1 MNLSRP
7 TSHGL
12 TQAASADQI
21 SPASPTS
28 PATPTVTPLEPQQR
42 AVVARLNPLL
52 QTFLTIIAGVVVAV
66 IAWNVIEHFL
76 HIIVLL
82 IASFLLAYL
91 LGPLA
96 DRLERR
102 GMARALSV
110 GLIYL
115 GIIGVIAVGA
125 VLLIGPLTNQLQG
138 LVKALPTLVTAQA
151 GAPSGIDQFFQEQNI
166 PLSVADL
173 RTRLVEYLGSA
184 GTELLGSTLAVVAG
198 LVTLV
203 TDILLVL
210 AITFYLLLDG
220 RAMHNWA
227 LRFLPT
233 TGRERWFFVEA
244 TLNRV
249 LGGYIRGQLIVA
261 LTVGAAAGIGS
272 FVLGVQYPLVIG
284 LLAFLFEFIPLV
296 GPVLGMIPAVV
307 IAYFQ
312 SPSLALWTVVYFI
325 LLQQVEAN
333 VIVPR
338 VSGHA
343 VGLHP
348 LAVLL
353 ALLAGVELGGLSGAL
368 LAVPVAGVLYVLA
381 LALYMDKTGQTE
393 LLVAGP
399 RRTAYRSLRHAIGRR
414 RTQSGQGGSI
424 AGIAGGSRNVA
435 PPATPGATL
444 AVGINAGRTDGANV
458 LDTPPTPTVAIA
470 GNDAEIGSVGA
481 RSSSSEGAVATTS
494 NAVGALPVES
504 AAHER
509 LATIAQEQAQLIA
522 KFEADEI
529 EQANVEASAAASSAT
544 SPGTKS
550 EADAAHHK
558 TGPDDT
564 HVADVPA

>member
-7 TSHGL
+7 TSPAL
-12 TQAASADQI
+12 SQVAPRDQTSPV
-21 SPASPTS
+21 SPAL
-28 PATPTVTPLEPQQR
+28 AAVTPLEPPPQR
-42 AVVARLNPLL
+42 AAVARLNPLL

-151 GAPSGIDQFFQEQNI
+151 GAPSGIDKFFQEQNI

-233 TGRERWFFVEA
+233 AGRERWFFVEA

-381 LALYMDKTGQTE
+381 LTLYMDKTGQTE
-393 LLVAGP
+393 ILVAGP

-414 RTQSGQGGSI
+414 RNPTGQGGSI
-424 AGIAGGSRNVA
+424 EGSSRNVA
-435 PPATPGATL
+435 SPAMPVAAL
-444 AVGINAGRTDGANV
+444 AVEATADKVAGVSTLSAA
-458 LDTPPTPTVAIA
+458 PAVAIA
-470 GNDAEIGSVGA
+470 ENGA
-481 RSSSSEGAVATTS
+481 AGTAV
-494 NAVGALPVES
+494 VALPAES
-504 AAHER
+504 AAHEH
-509 LATIAQEQAQLIA
+509 LATIAHEQAQLIA

-529 EQANVEASAAASSAT
+529 EQGNVEATAAAPSTAQ
-544 SPGTKS
+544 S
-550 EADAAHHK
+550 EAGEEQQK
-558 TGPDDT
+558 IGPDDT
-564 HVADVPA
+564 HADDVPA